1 MWRILWI
8 RLCMEQSVR
17 DKEKVLNFT
26 KVIGGL
32 KEDWQQN
39 VSFKRKKENLRL
51 LGISKRAKKEDIRF
65 TRS

>member
-32 KEDWQQN
+32 KEDW
-39 VSFKRKKENLRL
+39 
-51 LGISKRAKKEDIRF
+51 
-65 TRS
+65 